1 MICFLVSLFM
11 LVFIQ
16 CRDSAV
22 IKGLYMTEQQNSMFV
37 EFMWIKGF
45 FCRSDFFS
53 THVMALK
60 KWLVINNV
68 HILLQYLDKNLGTK
82 MLSVTA
88 SVFVCFHVLGYNL
101 HFFSNHYW
109 IEFFL
114 M

>member
-1 MICFLVSLFM
+1 MDKKL
-11 LVFIQ
+11 
-16 CRDSAV
+16 
-22 IKGLYMTEQQNSMFV
+22 
-37 EFMWIKGF
+37 

-53 THVMALK
+53 THVVALK
-60 KWLVINNV
+60 KWLVMNNV
-68 HILLQYLDKNLGTK
+68 HIFLQYLDKNLGTK

-101 HFFSNHYW
+101 HFFSNRSL